1 MRTGRV
7 SLVFAL
13 GLLPLLPG
21 PCGDGSSDEGQR
33 LSGSVSSLEEL
44 ATEVLAGLASADT
57 SRLEAVRLTEHEH
70 NELVWPE
77 LPAGQ
82 PGSNFPVDAAWRNIS
97 QRNRAALEVLLPL
110 YRGHDASLV
119 GVECRGETERF
130 ESFRV
135 ETDCWITL
143 ERDGERLPPQQLFKD
158 VLVQDG
164 GHKIFRYYEP

>member
-1 MRTGRV
+1 MRNGRV

-21 PCGDGSSDEGQR
+21 PCGDGSSIEGQR

-70 NELVWPE
+70 NDLVWPE

-82 PGSNFPVDAAWRNIS
+82 PGSDFPVDIAWDNIS
-97 QRNRAALEVLLPL
+97 LRNRAALGRLLSA
-110 YRGHDASLV
+110 YDGHALGLV
-119 GVECRGETERF
+119 GVECRGEKATF
-130 ESFRV
+130 ESFEVR
-135 ETDCWITL
+135 TDCWVTL
-143 ERDGERLPPQQLFKD
+143 ERDGDTLPPQQLFKD
-158 VLVQDG
+158 VLDRDG
-164 GHKIFRYYEP
+164 ELKIFRYYEP